1 MPPITRHLAPMP
13 IFTLIFI
20 FALLATTAI
29 RLWLAQRHL
38 RHILLHRNAV
48 PLDFAQQI
56 SLESHRKAADYSSAK
71 TRLDILHILL
81 DVAVLLAFT
90 LGGGIQLLADFW
102 QGPLGAGL
110 WRGVA
115 LIVSVLVIA
124 SLLELP
130 LGMYRTFV
138 IDARFGFNKMTLGL
152 FLRDLLKQAL
162 IGVAL
167 GVPMLLG
174 VLWLMGQMGPYWW
187 LYVWLA
193 WIAFNLLILMF
204 YPTVIAPLFNK
215 FTPLEDQA
223 LATRIEA
230 LLQKCGFKSQ
240 GLFVMDGSKRTSQG
254 NAYFSGLGAS
264 KRIVFFDTLL
274 SRLNHDEIEAVLAHE
289 LGHFKRR
296 HVIKRILSMFAL
308 SLAGLWLLG
317 WLMPQSWFYQGLGV
331 SSQSSDT
338 ALLLFLLVSP
348 AFIFLLHP
356 LSSLYSRKHE
366 FEADR
371 YAAENAS
378 GEHLIHAL
386 VKLYNDNAATLTPD
400 PLHSLFYDSHP
411 AAGQRVAHLRS
422 LMTKN

>member
-1 MPPITRHLAPMP
+1 MPF
-13 IFTLIFI
+13 FTLIFI
-20 FALLATTAI
+20 AALFATIAT

-38 RHILLHRNAV
+38 RHIRSHRDAV
-48 PLDFAQQI
+48 PHDFAEHI
-56 SLESHRKAADYSSAK
+56 GLESHQKAADYSSAK
-71 TRLDILHILL
+71 TRLDVIQILL
-81 DVAVLLAFT
+81 DTTLLLAFT

-102 QGPLGAGL
+102 QGILGSGL

-115 LIVSVLVIA
+115 LIASILVIS
-124 SLLELP
+124 SLFELP
-130 LGMYRTFV
+130 LNLYRTFV
-138 IDARFGFNKMTLGL
+138 IDARFGFNKMTIGL
-152 FLRDLLKQAL
+152 FIADLLKQTL
-162 IGVAL
+162 IGAAL
-167 GVPMLLG
+167 GMPLLLG
-174 VLWLMGQMGPYWW
+174 VLWLMEQMGSHWW
-187 LYVWLA
+187 LYVWFA
-193 WIAFNLLILMF
+193 WMSFNLLILLL

-215 FTPLEDQA
+215 FTPLQDQT
-223 LATRIEA
+223 LAARIET

-240 GLFVMDGSKRTSQG
+240 GLFIMDGSRRTSHG

-296 HVIKRILSMFAL
+296 HVIKRIAAMFAL

-317 WLMPQSWFYQGLGV
+317 WLMPQGWFYQGLGV
-331 SSQSSDT
+331 TTQSTAT

-348 AFIFLLHP
+348 AFTFLLHP
-356 LSSLYSRKHE
+356 LSSLVSRKHE

-378 GEHLIHAL
+378 AEHLIHAL

-411 AAGQRVAHLRS
+411 AAGQRVAHLRA
-422 LMTKN
+422 LMKQI

>member
-1 MPPITRHLAPMP
+1 MPV
-13 IFTLIFI
+13 FTLIFI
-20 FALLATTAI
+20 AALFATTAT

-38 RHILLHRNAV
+38 RHIRLHRDTV
-48 PLDFAQQI
+48 PRDFAEQI
-56 SLESHRKAADYSSAK
+56 GLESHQKAADYTCAN
-71 TRLDILHILL
+71 TRLDVIQILL
-81 DVAVLLAFT
+81 ETALLLVFT
-90 LGGGIQLLADFW
+90 LGGGIQFLADFW
-102 QGPLGAGL
+102 QGLLGTGL
-110 WRGVA
+110 WRGVT
-115 LIVSVLVIA
+115 LIASILVIS
-124 SLLELP
+124 SLFELP
-130 LGMYRTFV
+130 LSLYRTFV
-138 IDARFGFNKMTLGL
+138 IDARFNFNKMTIGL
-152 FLRDLLKQAL
+152 FLADLLKQAL
-162 IGVAL
+162 IGAAL
-167 GVPMLLG
+167 GIPLLLG
-174 VLWLMGQMGPYWW
+174 VLWLMEQMGPHWW

-193 WIAFNLLILMF
+193 WMSFNLLILLL

-215 FTPLEDQA
+215 FSPLQDQA
-223 LATRIEA
+223 LATRIET

-240 GLFVMDGSKRTSQG
+240 GLFVMDGSRRTSHG

-274 SRLNHDEIEAVLAHE
+274 ARLNHDEMEAVLAHE

-296 HVIKRILSMFAL
+296 HIIKRIATLFAL

-317 WLMPQSWFYQGLGV
+317 WLMPQPWFYQGLGV
-331 SSQSSDT
+331 ATQGTDT
-338 ALLLFLLVSP
+338 ALLLFLLISP
-348 AFIFLLHP
+348 VFTFLFHP

-411 AAGQRVAHLRS
+411 AAGQRVAHLRA
-422 LMTKN
+422 LMKQI

>member
-1 MPPITRHLAPMP
+1 MPV
-13 IFTLIFI
+13 FTLIFI
-20 FALLATTAI
+20 AALIATTTT
-29 RLWLAQRHL
+29 RLWLARRHL
-38 RHILLHRNAV
+38 RHIRMHRDTV
-48 PLDFAQQI
+48 PQDFADHI
-56 SLESHRKAADYSSAK
+56 GLESHQKAADYSSAK
-71 TRLDILHILL
+71 TRLDVMQICL
-81 DVAVLLAFT
+81 DTTLLLAFS

-102 QGPLGAGL
+102 QGLLGEGL

-115 LIVSVLVIA
+115 LIASILVVS
-124 SLLELP
+124 SLFELP
-130 LGMYRTFV
+130 LNLYRTFV
-138 IDARFGFNKMTLGL
+138 IDARFGFNKMTIGL
-152 FLRDLLKQAL
+152 FTADLLKQTL
-162 IGVAL
+162 IGAAL
-167 GVPMLLG
+167 GIPLLLG
-174 VLWLMGQMGPYWW
+174 VLWLMEQMGPHWW

-193 WIAFNLLILMF
+193 WMSFNLLILLL

-215 FTPLEDQA
+215 FMPLQDQV
-223 LATRIEA
+223 LATRIET

-240 GLFVMDGSKRTSQG
+240 GLFVMDGSRRTSHG

-274 SRLNHDEIEAVLAHE
+274 ARLNHDEIEAVLAHE

-296 HVIKRILSMFAL
+296 HVIKRIAAMFAL

-317 WLMPQSWFYQGLGV
+317 WLMPQPWFYQGLGV
-331 SSQSSDT
+331 TSQGTAT
-338 ALLLFLLVSP
+338 ALLLFLLISP
-348 AFIFLLHP
+348 VFTFLLHP

-378 GEHLIHAL
+378 GEQLIHAL

-411 AAGQRVAHLRS
+411 AAGQRVAHLRA
-422 LMTKN
+422 LMKQI

>member
-1 MPPITRHLAPMP
+1 MPV
-13 IFTLIFI
+13 FTLIFI
-20 FALLATTAI
+20 AALFATTAT

-38 RHILLHRNAV
+38 RHIRLHRDTV
-48 PLDFAQQI
+48 PRDFAEQI
-56 SLESHRKAADYSSAK
+56 GLESHQKAADYTCAN
-71 TRLDILHILL
+71 TRLDVIQILL
-81 DVAVLLAFT
+81 ETTLLLVFT

-102 QGPLGAGL
+102 QGLVGTGL
-110 WRGVA
+110 WRGVT
-115 LIVSVLVIA
+115 LIASILVIS
-124 SLLELP
+124 SLFELP
-130 LGMYRTFV
+130 LSLYRTFV
-138 IDARFGFNKMTLGL
+138 IDARFNFNKMTIGL
-152 FLRDLLKQAL
+152 FLADLLKQAL
-162 IGVAL
+162 IGAAL
-167 GVPMLLG
+167 GIPLLLG
-174 VLWLMGQMGPYWW
+174 VLWLMEQMGPHWW

-193 WIAFNLLILMF
+193 WMSFNLLILLL

-215 FTPLEDQA
+215 FSPLQDQA
-223 LATRIEA
+223 LTTRIET

-240 GLFVMDGSKRTSQG
+240 GLFVMDGSRRTSHG

-274 SRLNHDEIEAVLAHE
+274 ARLNHDEMEAVLAHE

-296 HVIKRILSMFAL
+296 HIIKRIATLFAL

-317 WLMPQSWFYQGLGV
+317 WLMPQPWFYQGLGV
-331 SSQSSDT
+331 ATQGTDT
-338 ALLLFLLVSP
+338 ALLLFLLISP
-348 AFIFLLHP
+348 VFTFLFHP

-378 GEHLIHAL
+378 GEQLIHAL

-411 AAGQRVAHLRS
+411 AAGQRVAHLRA
-422 LMTKN
+422 LMKQI